1 MPGPDTLQQLRREL
15 SANGENAAIIA
26 FTGEAE
32 ETWSFAKLGDVSTRL
47 AAGLAQQGISRGDS
61 VALIAPNSPRW
72 IVAFWATIGAGAV
85 AVPLDAQNDDHE
97 LKRMIEVSACRLAF
111 STAAGAKRLRSIAPS
126 CETIVLDRESDSAAG
141 RSWRSLLVTAETPS
155 PTVTSTEPATI
166 VFTSGTTGAPKAVQL
181 SHANLLA
188 NVLALAAIRVVG
200 PGDRALLPLPLYHI
214 YPLTIGMITPLVM
227 GCGIVLPAGISGPE
241 IVAAMLR
248 GRVTVLVGVPRLYTA
263 LLDNIRRGIAARPR
277 FIAALIRTLLAMARW
292 AQRHGAKWPGRI
304 LLRPLRRHVAPHLRL
319 LVSGGAAVDVE
330 VEETLDALGWEMLTG
345 YGLVETSSMLSF
357 NPPGAALP
365 GSAGHPVPGM
375 KVRIARPGADG
386 VGEIEVRG
394 PSLFAGYRNDPAK
407 TQQAFTPDGWFRTG
421 DLGSVDRQGYLHIA
435 ARKTET
441 IVLADGKKLFP
452 EEFEGAYGTV
462 PLIHE
467 IALLGQNG
475 ALVALVVPDLAAAR
489 DFGALRLE
497 EAIRD
502 GLADKARMLPS
513 YARLTGFAITHD
525 ALPRTRLGKIRRYL
539 LLPLYEAAQRHETRS
554 APAELSPE
562 DRALL
567 DRPDMARIWRWLQQR
582 FPDKTLQLDT
592 VPQIDLAIDSL
603 GWVDLT
609 MALERDLG
617 IVVKESAVARIVTL
631 RDFLREAAT
640 APKTGKADA
649 LSDAEAPWL
658 APLGTALAV
667 IRALGDT
674 LLRLIMRWVFG
685 LRAEGLELVPQ
696 RDPVLL
702 CPNHVSYLDPFALA
716 AALPRDRLR
725 HTCWAGWTGIVFTT
739 RLRRL
744 FSRAA
749 RIIPID
755 PDRAVMSG
763 LAMGGFTLERGWNLV
778 WFPEGARSADGK
790 LQRFLPGIGALVEKH
805 PVPIVP
811 VYIQGS
817 FSAWPVARKFPRP
830 RRITVRF
837 GEVIEPRPLIAGMTE
852 RARDQEIASAI
863 RARVAALAEAN
874 ESVPSEQR

>member
-1 MPGPDTLQQLRREL
+1 MPGPDTLQQLRREFT
-15 SANGENAAIIA
+15 AKGEIAAVIA

-32 ETWSFAKLGDVSTRL
+32 ETWSFAELGDVSTRL
-47 AAGLAQQGISRGDS
+47 AAGLARCGISLGDG
-61 VALIAPNSPRW
+61 VALVAPNSPEW
-72 IVAFWATIGAGAV
+72 IVAFWAIIGAGAV

-97 LKRMIEVSACRLAF
+97 LKRMIEVSACRFAF
-111 STAAGAKRLRSIAPS
+111 STAAGAKRLRAIAPS
-126 CETIVLDRESDSAAG
+126 CETIILDRESDSAAG
-141 RSWRSLLVTAETPS
+141 EGWRGLLATPDTTL
-155 PTVTSTEPATI
+155 PTVTPTEPATI
-166 VFTSGTTGAPKAVQL
+166 VFTSGTTGASKAVPL

-188 NVLALAAIRVVG
+188 NVLALATTRVVG
-200 PGDRALLPLPLYHI
+200 PGDRALLPLPLYHV
-214 YPLTIGMITPLVM
+214 YPLTIGMITPLALD
-227 GCGIVLPAGISGPE
+227 CSIVLPAGISGPE
-241 IVAAMLR
+241 LVAAMRR

-277 FIAALIRTLLAMARW
+277 PIAALIRMLLTFSYW
-292 AQRHGAKWPGRI
+292 AQRQGTNWPGKI
-304 LLRPLRRHVAPHLRL
+304 LLSSVRQHLAPHLRL

-365 GSAGHPVPGM
+365 GSAGRPVPGM
-375 KVRIARPGADG
+375 QVRIADG

-394 PSLFAGYRNDPAK
+394 PSLFAGYRDDLAK
-407 TQQAFTPDGWFRTG
+407 TQEAFTPDGWFRTG
-421 DLGSVDRQGYLHIA
+421 DLGSIDRRGYLHIA

-452 EEFEGAYGTV
+452 EEFERAYGTV
-462 PLIHE
+462 PLVRE

-475 ALVALVVPDLAAAR
+475 ALVALVVPDLSAAR

-497 EAIRD
+497 DAIRD
-502 GLADKARMLPS
+502 GLAAEARTLPS
-513 YARLTGFAITHD
+513 YARLTGFAIAHN

-539 LLPLYEAAQRHETRS
+539 LLPLYEAAQRHETPS

-582 FPDKTLQLDT
+582 FVGKNLQLDT

-609 MALERDLG
+609 LALERDLG
-617 IVVKESAVARIVTL
+617 IVLNESAVARIVTL
-631 RDFLREAAT
+631 RDFMREAAT

-649 LSDAEAPWL
+649 LSDAEASWL
-658 APLGTALAV
+658 APLGAGLAV
-667 IRALGDT
+667 IRALGET
-674 LLRLIMRWVFG
+674 LLRLIMRWAFG
-685 LRAEGLELVPQ
+685 LRVEGLELVPQ
-696 RDPVLL
+696 KDPVLF

-716 AALPRDRLR
+716 AALPRERLR
-725 HTCWAGWTGIVFTT
+725 HTCWAGWTGILFTT

-763 LAMGGFTLERGWNLV
+763 LAMAGLTLERGWNLV
-778 WFPEGARSADGK
+778 WFPEGGRSADGQ
-790 LQRFLPGIGALVEKH
+790 LQRFLPGVGALVEKH

-811 VYIQGS
+811 VYIGGT

-830 RRITVRF
+830 RRVTVRF
-837 GEVIEPRPLIAGMTE
+837 GEAIDPMPLIASTAE
-852 RARDQEIASAI
+852 RARDQEIASTI
-863 RARVAALAEAN
+863 RARVAALA
-874 ESVPSEQR
+874 